1 MMHAQ
6 PSTFGPLLRRWRSSR
21 RLTQEQLAD
30 DAEVSTRHLSCLE
43 SGKAQP
49 SREMVLVLASAL
61 ELELRDRNVLLGA
74 AGFAPVYRASPL
86 EAAAM
91 APLRSAIELLL
102 QKQEPYGAIVVD
114 RAWNVLQWNDG
125 ARRLFARFMPRMPQD
140 PRVATNVVHGL
151 FSPEGL
157 RPSIVNWEQVAAFT
171 IERMH
176 REIARHPE
184 DPEGLALRDAI
195 LAYPG
200 LPERFHATDVTASVD
215 PFLAVHLRRGA
226 DEVRLFSTL
235 TTLGTPLDVTA
246 QELILESYFPADE
259 ASDRYLQA
267 LGRDVT

>member
-1 MMHAQ
+1 MMPAQ
-6 PSTFGPLLRRWRSSR
+6 PSTFGPLLRRWRASR

-86 EAAAM
+86 QAAAM

-102 QKQEPYGAIVVD
+102 RQQEPYGAIVVD
-114 RAWNVLQWNDG
+114 RTWNVLQWNDG
-125 ARRLFARFMPRMPQD
+125 ARRLFARFMPRMPTD

-157 RPSIVNWEQVAAFT
+157 RPCIVNWEQVAAFT

-184 DPEGLALRDAI
+184 DPEGLGLRDAI

-200 LPERFHATDVTASVD
+200 LPERFHVTDVTASVD

-259 ASDRYLQA
+259 ASDRYLRA
-267 LGRDVT
+267 LAESRD